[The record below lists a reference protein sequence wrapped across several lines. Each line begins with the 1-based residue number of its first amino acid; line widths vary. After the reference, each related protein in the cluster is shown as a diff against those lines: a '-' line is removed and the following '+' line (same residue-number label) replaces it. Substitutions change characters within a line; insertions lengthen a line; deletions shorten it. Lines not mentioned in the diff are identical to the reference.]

1 MATRNGAADGAGGA
15 EAGADRR
22 AFLRTTAA
30 GVAAA
35 AGTAVGLPGTAG
47 AARSAPA
54 DLPNPPGPGDRYAA
68 TFRAPRTPVSGL
80 DSGAAGGS
88 APGSAGF
95 AGTARLDFQGEIG
108 FQVTAGDPQ
117 HPWNVRMRVTRFR
130 ATAFDSRELGQVTLE
145 LGTSSPEGLLVVTS
159 EHPPRWRHAVLL
171 DLAMTVEN
179 PPAGSGDE
187 PLVLRS
193 TSPAELTGDLDLF
206 PPQGSDYVLDR
217 AVGFASAGGD
227 VEAELSRFPMR
238 VGNS

>member
-1 MATRNGAADGAGGA
+1 MATRNGPADGAGGA
-15 EAGADRR
+15 EAGANRR

-30 GVAAA
+30 GAVAA

-54 DLPNPPGPGDRYAA
+54 DLPNPPGPGDRYAS

-80 DSGAAGGS
+80 DSGAA
-88 APGSAGF
+88 AGSAGS
-95 AGTARLDFQGEIG
+95 AATARLDFQGEIG

-145 LGTSSPEGLLVVTS
+145 LGPSSPEGLLVVTS